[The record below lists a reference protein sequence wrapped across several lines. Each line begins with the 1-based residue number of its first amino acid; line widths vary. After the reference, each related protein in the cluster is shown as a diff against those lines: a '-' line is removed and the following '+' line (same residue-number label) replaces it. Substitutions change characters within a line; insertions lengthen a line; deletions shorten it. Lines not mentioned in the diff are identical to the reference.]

1 MHHGMTMDRAK
12 DPSPF
17 AWIFGGAL
25 ALVGLAAAAS
35 AIRKGNQ
42 AQMED
47 VWARPEPR
55 RPAETV
61 GADSEE
67 MLGGH
72 PS

>member
-1 MHHGMTMDRAK
+1 MDRAK

-35 AIRKGNQ
+35 AIRKGNR
-42 AQMED
+42 APTED

-55 RPAETV
+55 RPAGTT
-61 GADSEE
+61 GADPDA
-67 MLGGH
+67 MLGAH